1 MMRNEGLQPG
11 NYAIRIRA
19 DYPGGVGPYVSYSN
33 WIKFVVYSPPVIPPP
48 TSDSLVIP
56 NVITPNNDGN
66 NDLFVIGNI
75 MSWPTT
81 RSVRIFNRWGH
92 IVYDNEMYDNNSP
105 FDGTDKSGKKLA
117 DGTYF
122 YTIEVVN
129 EPTNA
134 RETHTG
140 TVTLIGGNQ

>member
-1 MMRNEGLQPG
+1 M
-11 NYAIRIRA
+11 
-19 DYPGGVGPYVSYSN
+19 
-33 WIKFVVYSPPVIPPP
+33 
-48 TSDSLVIP
+48 IP
-56 NVITPNNDGN
+56 NVITPNNDGT

-92 IVYDNEMYDNNSP
+92 IVYENDLYDNNNP

-129 EPTNA
+129 EPTNT

-140 TVTLIGGNQ
+140 TVTLMGGNQ